1 MIRVFREYPLRFN
14 EEYVQ
19 PMREELKVLKVE
31 DEDVTIGS
39 VVLSREKVGDL
50 VHYPAPHK

>member
-31 DEDVTIGS
+31 GEDVTIGS

-50 VHYPAPHK
+50 VHYPALHK